1 MYITQALKRSAQV
14 NENGL
19 ATKDGNRSYTWKQSL
34 DRVSKLASGLQNLGF
49 KTGERAAI
57 LSLNSDRYF
66 EALYAAPWAG
76 GIFVPINTRLAPPE
90 IEFWLNDSESSI
102 LFVDNNFSEIALEL
116 IKSGKVPSLKKCI
129 YMSDGDIP
137 EKMESFEEII
147 ESSQPI
153 EDAHRGY
160 DDIAGLFYTGGTTGR
175 SKGVML
181 SHNNLVSNSFN
192 TLASFRFEDNL
203 KWLHAAPMFH
213 IADITGVLTITQLA
227 GEHYFI
233 PGFTPDG
240 VLKSIEGYKI
250 TDTIL
255 VPTMVNMLVYH
266 PEVTKYDLSSLRQIN
281 YGASPMPE
289 TVILKAM
296 EVIPKC
302 MFAHAYGQTECAP
315 LLTVAGP
322 ECHVLEGPLAY
333 KFKSTGKAVA
343 GVELK
348 IIDENS
354 KEIKRGDV
362 GEIAARGPNVML
374 GYWRQEEL
382 TKKAIQD
389 GWMHTGDGGYMDEE
403 GYIYIVD
410 RVKDMIISGGEN
422 IYSAEVENAIYQL
435 DGVVECAVIGIPDEQ
450 WGETVHAIV
459 KKLPESK
466 ISEEDIITHSKSL
479 IAGFKCP
486 KSVSFRDDPM
496 PLSGAGKILKTKL
509 REPFWKGHEKQ
520 VS

>member
-1 MYITQALKRSAQV
+1 M
-14 NENGL
+14 
-19 ATKDGNRSYTWKQSL
+19 
-34 DRVSKLASGLQNLGF
+34 
-49 KTGERAAI
+49 
-57 LSLNSDRYF
+57 
-66 EALYAAPWAG
+66 
-76 GIFVPINTRLAPPE
+76 
-90 IEFWLNDSESSI
+90 
-102 LFVDNNFSEIALEL
+102 
-116 IKSGKVPSLKKCI
+116 IK
-129 YMSDGDIP
+129 
-137 EKMESFEEII
+137 
-147 ESSQPI
+147 
-153 EDAHRGY
+153 
-160 DDIAGLFYTGGTTGR
+160 
-175 SKGVML
+175 
-181 SHNNLVSNSFN
+181 
-192 TLASFRFEDNL
+192 
-203 KWLHAAPMFH
+203 
-213 IADITGVLTITQLA
+213 
-227 GEHYFI
+227 
-233 PGFTPDG
+233 

-354 KEIKRGDV
+354 KEIKRGEV

-435 DGVVECAVIGIPDEQ
+435 GGVVECAVIGIPDEQ
-450 WGETVHAIV
+450 WGETPCAFVVLNQDTSATDKELITYAREKMAHFKAPRKIV
-459 KKLPESK
+459 FVDQLPK
-466 ISEEDIITHSKSL
+466 T
-479 IAGFKCP
+479 AT
-486 KSVSFRDDPM
+486 
-496 PLSGAGKILKTKL
+496 GKIQKYVL
-509 REPFWKGHEKQ
+509 RQGQSSIGKQ
-520 VS
+520 

>member
-1 MYITQALKRSAQV
+1 MYITQSLKRSAQV
-14 NENGL
+14 NSNGL
-19 ATKDGNRSYTWKQSL
+19 ATKDGERSFTWKQSL
-34 DRVSKLASGLQNLGF
+34 DRISKLAGALKTLGF

-76 GIFVPINTRLAPPE
+76 GIFVPINTRLAPLE

-102 LFVDNNFSEIALEL
+102 LFVDKNFSEVALEL
-116 IKSGKVPSLKKCI
+116 ISSGKIPSVKKCI

-137 EKMESFEEII
+137 EQMEGYEEII
-147 ESSQPI
+147 NASEPI
-153 EDAHRGY
+153 EDSLRGY
-160 DDIAGLFYTGGTTGR
+160 DDIAGIFYTGGTTGR

-181 SHNNLVSNSFN
+181 SHSNLVSNSFN
-192 TLASFRFEDNL
+192 TLASFRFESTL
-203 KWLHAAPMFH
+203 RWLHAAPMFH
-213 IADITGVLTITQLA
+213 IADITGVLTITQLS

-240 VLKSIEGYKI
+240 VLKSVEGYKI

-255 VPTMVNMLVYH
+255 VPTMVNMLVHH
-266 PEVTKYDLSSLRQIN
+266 PEVTKYDQSSLRQIS

-289 TVILKAM
+289 SVILKAM

-302 MFAHAYGQTECAP
+302 MFVHAYGLTEAAP

-333 KFKSTGKAVA
+333 KFKSTGKPVA

-348 IIDENS
+348 IVDKNS
-354 KEIKRGDV
+354 KEVSRGTV
-362 GEIAARGPNVML
+362 GEITARGPNIMM

-382 TKKAIQD
+382 TINTIRD
-389 GWMHTGDGGYMDEE
+389 GWLHTGDGGYMDEE
-403 GYIYIVD
+403 GYVYIVD

-422 IYSAEVENAIYQL
+422 IYSAEVENTIYQL
-435 DGVVECAVIGIPDEQ
+435 DAVVECAVIGIPDEQ

-459 KKLPESK
+459 RKQPESK
-466 ISEEDIITHSKSL
+466 MTEEDVITHSKTL

-486 KSVSFRDDPM
+486 KSVSFRDEPM

-509 REPFWKGHEKQ
+509 REPFWEGHDKQ